1 MDKFNLVA
9 IILQVVC
16 GLVCIGLGI
25 YYCISGAI
33 GQTAIFFLVGVGCF
47 VNAVRIFLNGKKK
60 DDADENKP
68 KQ

>member
-25 YYCISGAI
+25 YYCVAGAA
-33 GQTAIFFLVGVGCF
+33 GQSVLFIVVGAGCF
-47 VNAVRIFLNGKKK
+47 VNAVRIYLNDKKK
-60 DDADENKP
+60 NGDGKP
-68 KQ
+68 KE